1 MTYIFFKEEPVNS
14 YYEMKHHII
23 LDDDEGYPL
32 ELNYHIYTESH
43 DINTFDST
51 LESAFKL
58 KIYNEPS
65 TAINTSEKQR
75 YDRLQL
81 FHKIFIR
88 QIKDYVAV
96 KENYN
101 RTESIP
107 PQYQILNLLP
117 YQLSLNVSADKE
129 FKNLFVIIPYEKV
142 IKQNI
147 FSRGNFRV
155 EIIYDNYEEVTEEF
169 IDKNQNDYFF
179 YIDKYQIYSANQMR
193 VLLDD
198 KKDEDNSV
206 HKIKP
211 LFR

>member
-1 MTYIFFKEEPVNS
+1 MTS

-23 LDDDEGYPL
+23 LDDDEQGYPL
-32 ELNYHIYTESH
+32 ELNYHIYTKSH

-58 KIYNEPS
+58 KIYSEPS

-88 QIKDYVAV
+88 HIRDYLTV
-96 KENYN
+96 KENY

-107 PQYQILNLLP
+107 HQYQILNLLP
-117 YQLSLNVSADKE
+117 YQLSLNISADKE

-142 IKQNI
+142 IKQNL
-147 FSRGNFRV
+147 FSKGNFRV
-155 EIIYDNYEEVTEEF
+155 EITCDNDEEINEEF

-206 HKIKP
+206 HNTKS
-211 LFR
+211 LFE

>member
-1 MTYIFFKEEPVNS
+1 MNS
-14 YYEMKHHII
+14 YYEMKHHLI
-23 LDDDEGYPL
+23 LDYDEVYPL

-75 YDRLQL
+75 YDKLKL

-117 YQLSLNVSADKE
+117 YQLSLNISADKE
-129 FKNLFVIIPYEKV
+129 FKNLFVIVPFEKV
-142 IKQNI
+142 IKHNL
-147 FSRGNFRV
+147 FSRGNFKV
-155 EIIYDNYEEVTEEF
+155 EIIF
-169 IDKNQNDYFF
+169 DK
-179 YIDKYQIYSANQMR
+179 
-193 VLLDD
+193 
-198 KKDEDNSV
+198 
-206 HKIKP
+206 
-211 LFR
+211 